1 MNHFCRIV
9 IATVVLATPTWAF
22 VVMPAT
28 STSTSTSTSS
38 TTTRTSSSLLMS
50 VGGVIPLARMTGQSQ
65 LDPTVIQKYLDL
77 PMPEDT
83 VLAEYVWVDAAGN
96 TRSKTRTLPAKKV
109 SGIFPLMLYCS
120 TCFGFWMVSHR
131 RFCAPT
137 TGTGTVR
144 PLL

>member
-28 STSTSTSTSS
+28 STSSSS
-38 TTTRTSSSLLMS
+38 TTTRTSSSSSSLLMS

-109 SGIFPLMLYCS
+109 SGIFPLMLYV
-120 TCFGFWMVSHR
+120 FWILDGLTSPFLCTNYR
-131 RFCAPT
+131 YRYC
-137 TGTGTVR
+137 
-144 PLL
+144 